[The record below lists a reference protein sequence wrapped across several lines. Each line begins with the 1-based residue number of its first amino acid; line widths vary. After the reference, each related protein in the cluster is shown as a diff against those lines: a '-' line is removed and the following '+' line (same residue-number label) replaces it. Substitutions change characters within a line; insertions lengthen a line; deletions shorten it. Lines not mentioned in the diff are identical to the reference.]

1 MKISGSILQTF
12 LVELQEN
19 IYGENFSLSSC
30 CWVFFVSFCFE
41 FDFFFFFFYYALI
54 CKKYATELH

>member
-1 MKISGSILQTF
+1 MKISGSIFANL

-19 IYGENFSLSSC
+19 IYGENFSL
-30 CWVFFVSFCFE
+30 FFLLGFVCLLI
-41 FDFFFFFFYYALI
+41 FYYALI